1 MLRGES
7 VKIVHVKKI
16 IVEVKEIVMPVF
28 AVILFMTFIVSQN
41 KIPSPSMVDTLRI
54 GDRLLV
60 SRLPFYYRSPERGE
74 IVVFD
79 GPDGKPWI
87 KRVVGMP
94 GEVIDI
100 KEGNIY
106 INGTY
111 FDESAYL
118 HEEGI
123 SALNPYEPTVVQY
136 PYTVPEGHYFLMG
149 DNRLES
155 KDCRYIG
162 AIADGDITGKALFK
176 VYPFTEMGLLK

>member
-1 MLRGES
+1 MRVTS
-7 VKIVHVKKI
+7 AKKI
-16 IVEVKEIVMPVF
+16 IVEVKEIVILIL
-28 AVILFMTFIVSQN
+28 AVMLFMTFIISQN
-41 KIPSPSMVDTLRI
+41 KIPSPSMVETLHI

-60 SRLPFYYRSPERGE
+60 SRIPFYYRTPERGE
-74 IVVFD
+74 IVVFN

-100 KEGNIY
+100 KDGNIY

-118 HEEGI
+118 QEMGI
-123 SALNPYEPTVVQY
+123 SALNPYEATIVQY

-162 AIADGDITGKALFK
+162 AIAGDEIIGKALFR
-176 VYPFTEMGLLK
+176 VYPFTQMGVLK

>member
-1 MLRGES
+1 MDVTS
-7 VKIVHVKKI
+7 IKKI
-16 IVEVKEIVMPVF
+16 IVEVKEILLPLLV
-28 AVILFMTFIVSQN
+28 VILFMTFIISQN
-41 KIPSPSMVDTLRI
+41 KIPTPSMVDTLRI

-60 SRLPFYYRSPERGE
+60 SRIPFYYRSPQRGE
-74 IVVFD
+74 IVVFN
-79 GPDGKPWI
+79 GPDGNPWI

-111 FDESAYL
+111 FDETAYL
-118 HEEGI
+118 QEKGVSELSPI
-123 SALNPYEPTVVQY
+123 EPTVVVY
-136 PYTVPEGHYFLMG
+136 PYTVPKGHYFLLG

-162 AIADGDITGKALFK
+162 AIADEEITGKALFK
-176 VYPFTEMGLLK
+176 VYPLNQMGVLK

>member
-1 MLRGES
+1 MS
-7 VKIVHVKKI
+7 VASIKKI
-16 IVEVKEIVMPVF
+16 IVEVKEIVMLVF
-28 AVILFMTFIVSQN
+28 AIILFMTFIISQN

-60 SRLPFYYRSPERGE
+60 SRLPFYYRLPQRGE
-74 IVVFD
+74 IVVFN

-94 GEVIDI
+94 GEIIDI

-106 INGTY
+106 INDTY
-111 FDESAYL
+111 FDETAYL
-118 HEEGI
+118 QEMGVSELDP
-123 SALNPYEPTVVQY
+123 SEPTVVQY
-136 PYTVPEGHYFLMG
+136 PYTVPKGHYFLMG

-162 AIADGDITGKALFK
+162 AISEEDITGKALLK
-176 VYPFTEMGLLK
+176 VYPFNEIGMLK